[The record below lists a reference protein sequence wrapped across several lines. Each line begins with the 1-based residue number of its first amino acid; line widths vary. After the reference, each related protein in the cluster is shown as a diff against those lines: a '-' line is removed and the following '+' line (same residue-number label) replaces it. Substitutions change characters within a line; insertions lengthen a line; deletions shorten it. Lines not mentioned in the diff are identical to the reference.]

1 MDRYRHTAG
10 EGKGLIQGEQDLIPA
25 GEGQVADSHNQK
37 RRNQPQIEPGDPQ
50 DVAKEELVDAS
61 PIAAHEAESHH
72 GQGQGRGIDD
82 VEQGIGRQ
90 LAALHQMVHP

>member
-37 RRNQPQIEPGDPQ
+37 RRNQPQIKPGDPQ
-50 DVAKEELVDAS
+50 DVAKEKLVDTP
-61 PIAAHEAESHH
+61 PIAAHEAEGHH
-72 GQGQGRGIDD
+72 RQG
-82 VEQGIGRQ
+82 
-90 LAALHQMVHP
+90 